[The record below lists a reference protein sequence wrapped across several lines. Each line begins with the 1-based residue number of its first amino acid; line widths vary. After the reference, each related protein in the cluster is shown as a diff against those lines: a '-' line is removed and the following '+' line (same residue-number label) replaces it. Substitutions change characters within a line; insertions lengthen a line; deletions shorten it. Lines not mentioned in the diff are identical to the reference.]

1 LDKLDFTW
9 IQFNVVLEKRHRARP
24 PPHPNSYKK
33 LACIGNACPDRNGY
47 DVLELFD
54 FLMVCVSARLRSRM
68 WLLNIYCVF
77 AILSIKGAVRK
88 VVGVGKLKIKHLDEI
103 PYLFARLGEP
113 GIKDRVI
120 EQWKSAS
127 KDRHHPVSVHI
138 MDESSNLARCAM

>member
-77 AILSIKGAVRK
+77 AILSIKGA
-88 VVGVGKLKIKHLDEI
+88 DEI

-127 KDRHHPVSVHI
+127 KDCHHPVSVHI